1 MTETQ
6 QRVYEV
12 IWIARPETTEEEI
25 DKLIAQFEPGLGTM
39 NSQLEK
45 VEKWGV
51 RKLAYHVRK
60 NREGYYVYFV
70 VRGSGEAVRELER
83 RFKVTDA
90 VIKYLTV
97 RVDEEWKRLEKKR
110 REREKK
116 AARRPR
122 PAAPA
127 SAPEAPAPPAA

>member
-1 MTETQ
+1 MPEAQ
-6 QRVYEV
+6 QRIYEV
-12 IWIARPETTEEEI
+12 IWIARPETPEAEI
-25 DKLIAQFEPGLGTM
+25 DKLIAQFEQGLSAMG
-39 NSQLEK
+39 SQLDK
-45 VEKWGV
+45 VEKWGLRRLAYRV
-51 RKLAYHVRK
+51 RKQ
-60 NREGYYVYFV
+60 REGYYVCFV

-90 VIKYLTV
+90 VMKYLTV

-122 PAAPA
+122 PAAPPQ
-127 SAPEAPAPPAA
+127 SGTEIPAPPA